1 MSNKKIKITERNMKR
16 NIRFKKKA
24 VFELTKKKRKIIIRF
39 IFLHHLIIILFIII
53 KRIIYLFL
61 SNFWFD

>member
-1 MSNKKIKITERNMKR
+1 MKR

-24 VFELTKKKRKIIIRF
+24 VFELTKKRRKIIIRF

-53 KRIIYLFL
+53 KWIIYLFL